1 MIVFQLA
8 CAQGHEFETWFRDGA
23 TYDREARARRIEC
36 PHCGDTKVIKAPMA
50 PHVAKRSAR
59 REVAEMRAREVAKK
73 YVQAAEKVREHVEA
87 NCDYVGPEFAEEA
100 RRIHY
105 GETEKRGIY
114 GEATDGEANEL
125 SDEGI
130 EYHRVPWAQRKTH

>member
-1 MIVFQLA
+1 M
-8 CAQGHEFETWFRDGA
+8 
-23 TYDREARARRIEC
+23 
-36 PHCGDTKVIKAPMA
+36 
-50 PHVAKRSAR
+50 
-59 REVAEMRAREVAKK
+59 
-73 YVQAAEKVREHVEA
+73 REHVEA